1 MMIRDNNHTMIETIL
16 FCMLSLSVCVCI
28 YGGGGVLRSVLSEN

>member
-1 MMIRDNNHTMIETIL
+1 MMIRDNNHAMIETIL

-28 YGGGGVLRSVLSEN
+28 YGGWGGGGGGGGA